1 VRADVEGDKRSLCV
15 EHARRDGRGDLVWG
29 GGKGGGE
36 GGESREKE
44 LMWWAYGAVRMEEE
58 MKEDWREAC
67 ASDQEM
73 VPDIDEEEPIE
84 IDDEDSHLDIIS
96 TSDDADSDLEED
108 LKSSSEEED
117 EDLSAYDIIDASGGE
132 IRGKAEKEKEEEKE
146 EEKEVEKEE
155 EERAGLVPIKAT
167 CLPRSVEITN
177 SGLHVF
183 TSQYIV
189 ALKSKYT
196 KALTFEYFRQSS
208 PAFDCRR
215 PLVQH
220 PMRSVWQM
228 LFWVN

>member
-1 VRADVEGDKRSLCV
+1 VRADVKGDKRSLCV
-15 EHARRDGRGDLVWG
+15 EHARRDGRGELVCVCVCGW
-29 GGKGGGE
+29 GE

-73 VPDIDEEEPIE
+73 EPDIDEEEPIE
-84 IDDEDSHLDIIS
+84 IDDDDPHSDVIS
-96 TSDDADSDLEED
+96 SSDDADSDLEED

-117 EDLSAYDIIDASGGE
+117 EDLSAYHEIDAPAGE
-132 IRGKAEKEKEEEKE
+132 IRGKAEEEEQ
-146 EEKEVEKEE
+146 
-155 EERAGLVPIKAT
+155 AGLVPVKTT

-208 PAFDCRR
+208 TAFDCRR
-215 PLVQH
+215 PPVQH
-220 PMRSVWQM
+220 RMRSVWQM